1 MAMDVVIGTSGCN
14 EQSIETWF
22 SKLVVRLLSNYEGEQ
37 PVVGSREEDEEIKKK
52 RKKEREMKTCVGL

>member
-1 MAMDVVIGTSGCN
+1 MAMDVVIGTSRSN

-37 PVVGSREEDEEIKKK
+37 PVVGSREEDEEIKKE